1 MYEEKIRLSDLSI
14 ELPFMIENHCPHC
27 GWANNPTLIK
37 TLHNF
42 HSQDNLKIFVLLFRT
57 TCCKQYFASFYIFD
71 DIHHHVEHI
80 FTYPNSKP
88 EILPESIRNLSPNF
102 VKMFNQSKSTADV
115 GNIELACIGYRTAA
129 EFLLKDF
136 LIKICQEDPQKVS
149 NMKLADVISK
159 FQEKQI
165 SVSADVIR
173 LFGNDKAHYIAKYDF
188 DFPIFKKYVDYLIQ
202 GIAKETEL
210 ANPPVKRKSMV

>member
-1 MYEEKIRLSDLSI
+1 
-14 ELPFMIENHCPHC
+14 
-27 GWANNPTLIK
+27 
-37 TLHNF
+37 
-42 HSQDNLKIFVLLFRT
+42 
-57 TCCKQYFASFYIFD
+57 
-71 DIHHHVEHI
+71 
-80 FTYPNSKP
+80 
-88 EILPESIRNLSPNF
+88 
-102 VKMFNQSKSTADV
+102 
-115 GNIELACIGYRTAA
+115 
-129 EFLLKDF
+129 
-136 LIKICQEDPQKVS
+136 
-149 NMKLADVISK
+149 MKLADVISK